1 MQAGGHNPFVHKL
14 GMQVDN
20 VMEIEVVTADGK
32 FQKVSQCSNP
42 ELYWALRG
50 GGGSTYV

>member
-1 MQAGGHNPFVHKL
+1 MQAGGHNPFVNKF

-20 VMEIEVVTADGK
+20 VVEIEVVTADGK
-32 FQKVSQCSNP
+32 FQKVSACNNP

-50 GGGSTYV
+50 GGGST

>member
-1 MQAGGHNPFVHKL
+1 MQGGGHNPFAHKF

-20 VMEIEVVTADGK
+20 VVEIEVVTADGK
-32 FQKVSQCSNP
+32 FQKVSQCNNP

-50 GGGSTYV
+50 GGGST